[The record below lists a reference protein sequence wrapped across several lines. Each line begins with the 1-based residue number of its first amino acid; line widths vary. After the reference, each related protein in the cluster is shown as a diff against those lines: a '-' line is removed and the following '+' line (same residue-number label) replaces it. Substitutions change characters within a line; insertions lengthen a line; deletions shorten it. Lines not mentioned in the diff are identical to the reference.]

1 MRAAQSKK
9 KTHLATRFREFFLC
23 PTKRTCVPFRRYCAA
38 ERMQRQERRLA
49 DDITRLEAEN
59 AVMESQLRVH
69 AREDFRKCDAP

>member
-1 MRAAQSKK
+1 MK
-9 KTHLATRFREFFLC
+9 
-23 PTKRTCVPFRRYCAA
+23 
-38 ERMQRQERRLA
+38 RQERRLA